1 MVTILQTVRINVQ
14 FQTRRSIILLRPEN
28 GLDNGGHFPCVW
40 SGVRGKDVPEATKMV
55 TAGIAYLPGFL
66 VNRQTRHFL
75 QAALRPPEEVH
86 DQRND
91 GDYQQK
97 MNQPTGNVER
107 EKSQQPQYK
116 QYNE

>member
-1 MVTILQTVRINVQ
+1 M
-14 FQTRRSIILLRPEN
+14 
-28 GLDNGGHFPCVW
+28 
-40 SGVRGKDVPEATKMV
+40 A

-66 VNRQTRHFL
+66 SD
-75 QAALRPPEEVH
+75 PPIVAVPSSRAPAPKEVQ

-97 MNQPTGNVER
+97 VNQPPSYVER

-116 QYNE
+116 QHNE